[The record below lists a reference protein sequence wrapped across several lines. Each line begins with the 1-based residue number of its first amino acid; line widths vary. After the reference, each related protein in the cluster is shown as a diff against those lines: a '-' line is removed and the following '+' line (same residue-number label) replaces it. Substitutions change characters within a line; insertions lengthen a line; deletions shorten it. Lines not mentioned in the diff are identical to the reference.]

1 MDDLND
7 CLQKVESVVQRICGG
22 KRIFFLM
29 VIPSRKCAPNVTDMK
44 GFEEDLIQMVTNV
57 KFTNVVDPFLDN
69 VAEDLEK
76 VNSSENVLIFADKTR
91 NIYEVTPGAYDKLMT
106 DNITKTYKLG
116 NDNLTEDINSELKN
130 IASNLSIADRVDT
143 MAKRNAFI
151 TLKDHKDNFDSNPKC
166 RLINPAKSELGKVS
180 KVILDEINNKIRSI
194 LNVNQWKNSLSV
206 IDWFRDINN
215 KPNHTFLSFD
225 IVEFYPSIAE
235 SLLDKVIA
243 WAKTLQVNYT

>member
-1 MDDLND
+1 
-7 CLQKVESVVQRICGG
+7 
-22 KRIFFLM
+22 
-29 VIPSRKCAPNVTDMK
+29 
-44 GFEEDLIQMVTNV
+44 
-57 KFTNVVDPFLDN
+57 
-69 VAEDLEK
+69 
-76 VNSSENVLIFADKTR
+76 
-91 NIYEVTPGAYDKLMT
+91 MT

-225 IVEFYPSIAE
+225 IVEFYPSITE
-235 SLLDKVIA
+235 SLLEQSY
-243 WAKTLQVNYT
+243 LMG